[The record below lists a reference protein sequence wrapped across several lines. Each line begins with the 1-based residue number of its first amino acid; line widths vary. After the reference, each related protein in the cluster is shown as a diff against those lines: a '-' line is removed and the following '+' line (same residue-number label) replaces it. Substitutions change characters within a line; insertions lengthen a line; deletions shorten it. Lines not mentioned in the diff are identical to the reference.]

1 MEYIPLLFREPIPLD
16 VRVVIT
22 TKTGENYVQGRRCV
36 LFEEDSDP
44 RNAIEKA
51 LMLLLGKTQFREVI
65 IGIDPG
71 KQTGLAVLGDGLLLV
86 SGTYVHAK
94 NLVDEI
100 TRILPAFPSERAIM
114 RIGKGAE
121 KYSSALIAAISSKL
135 PTSVEIQVVE
145 EAGTTDNHLLP
156 EAGNGLSHGTPVRPV
171 VGSILPD
178 RFCDAAVG
186 GLPLRSGDHALDKPD
201 VRDRGG
207 GPQLHGRDAGG
218 QEAHCAYRG
227 PAPFHQE
234 YARGRKTQMRFF

>member
-1 MEYIPLLFREPIPLD
+1 MRQKRYQQSASLGRVGILTTSGKAYLSLVSELKRKKMEYIPLLFREQIPLD

-44 RNAIEKA
+44 RKAIEKA

-71 KQTGLAVLGDGLLLV
+71 KQTGLAVLGDGLILV

-100 TRILPAFPSERAIM
+100 TRILPAFPSERVIM

-121 KYSSALIAAISSKL
+121 KYSSVLIAAISSKL

-156 EAGNGLSHGTPVRPV
+156 EAGNMSRNV
-171 VGSILPD
+171 VSALRIAL
-178 RFCDAAVG
+178 RQG
-186 GLPLRSGDHALDKPD
+186 GLAI
-201 VRDRGG
+201 RGS
-207 GPQLHGRDAGG
+207 
-218 QEAHCAYRG
+218 
-227 PAPFHQE
+227 
-234 YARGRKTQMRFF
+234 